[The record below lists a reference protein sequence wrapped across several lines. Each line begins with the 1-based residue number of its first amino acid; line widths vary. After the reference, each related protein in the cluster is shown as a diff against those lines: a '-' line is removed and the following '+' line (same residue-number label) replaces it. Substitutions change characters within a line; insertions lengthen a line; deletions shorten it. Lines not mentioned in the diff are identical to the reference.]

1 MSFAQAAQRLAGLAG
16 WLLGWSPE
24 QFWTATPMEL
34 AAVFGAMTN
43 GASGDA
49 APPDGATL
57 ARLKEMYP
65 DG

>member
-1 MSFAQAAQRLAGLAG
+1 MSFAQAAQRLSGLAG
-16 WLLGWSPE
+16 WLLGWPPG
-24 QFWTATPMEL
+24 QFWAATPMEL

-43 GASGDA
+43 GADGQA
-49 APPDGATL
+49 APPDEATF